1 MTTHVLVVDD
11 VPAMAEQYAYDLKR
25 VGGYQTTVAA
35 NGDEALDL
43 LAREP
48 IDCVV
53 LDLEMPGIDGFEV
66 LRRLQQRGIDTPV
79 IVYTGTGNYERCV
92 QAVRLG
98 AYGFVDKAEPIER
111 VVQEIENAVSRG
123 RLVKEVRSLR
133 SRFDGDTPLIG
144 DSVPMRSLR
153 EAIARVAPLPSSVL
167 IVGES
172 GTGKELVAR
181 ELHRR
186 GPLDSARSR
195 SGAKPPLVPVNSA
208 ALPEQLVESELFGHE
223 RGAFTGADRLRRGAF
238 ENAGAGTLFLDEVGE
253 LPLPAQAKLL
263 RVLEDRTVMRV
274 GGDRAIQVAARVVAA
289 TNRDLEREVDAGRF
303 RQDLYYRLNV
313 HTLRVPPLR
322 DRLSDVPAL
331 VEHLL
336 RTIASHLAIRPKTIA
351 PDALALL
358 GGYDW
363 RRNNVRELRNCLE
376 RMMIASDASVI
387 GAADVPP
394 EVRGDEREEGTD
406 VTAAARDAQGAEG
419 AGRTA
424 NHSRRPREKRLARH
438 AHGRSAR
445 PLGSFQPAED
455 HAPPRSEQGWTSG
468 HVAFDLVSAGTR
480 HSPPS
485 RPIPI
490 PCFRQLA
497 LPSRVRSLS
506 LPRSRWPSACP
517 EGSRHGRPRLRG
529 RPTKGEGT

>member
-25 VGGYQTTVAA
+25 VGGYHTTVALGGEA
-35 NGDEALDL
+35 ALDVV
-43 LAREP
+43 AREP

-53 LDLEMPGIDGFEV
+53 LDLEMPGMNGFEV
-66 LRRLQQRGIDTPV
+66 LRRLQQRDIDMPV
-79 IVYTGTGNYERCV
+79 IVYTGTGSYDRCI

-98 AYGFVDKAEPIER
+98 AYGFIDKSEPVQR

-123 RLVKEVRSLR
+123 RLATEVRSLR
-133 SRFDGDTPLIG
+133 SRLDGESSLIG
-144 DSVPMRSLR
+144 DSAPMRSLR
-153 EAIARVAPLPSSVL
+153 EAIARVAPIPSSVL

-186 GPLDSARSR
+186 GP
-195 SGAKPPLVPVNSA
+195 GPKTPLVAVNSA

-263 RVLEDRTVMRV
+263 RVLEDRKVTRV
-274 GGDRAIQVAARVVAA
+274 GGDRAIQITARVIAA
-289 TNRDLEREVDAGRF
+289 TNRDLEQEVEAGRF

-322 DRLSDVPAL
+322 DRLSDMPVL

-336 RTIASHLAIRPKTIA
+336 RAIAIHLGVRPKTIA
-351 PDALALL
+351 PDALTLL
-358 GGYDW
+358 ASYDW

-376 RMMIASDASVI
+376 RMMIASDAAVI

-394 EVRGDEREEGTD
+394 EIQRDERDDGAD
-406 VTAAARDAQGAEG
+406 ITAAPGTLKALKAQAERQIILGALDKHDWHVT
-419 AGRTA
+419 RTA
-424 NHSRRPREKRLARH
+424 EALGLADHS
-438 AHGRSAR
+438 
-445 PLGSFQPAED
+445 
-455 HAPPRSEQGWTSG
+455 
-468 HVAFDLVSAGTR
+468 
-480 HSPPS
+480 
-485 RPIPI
+485 
-490 PCFRQLA
+490 
-497 LPSRVRSLS
+497 SL
-506 LPRSRWPSACP
+506 LKIMR
-517 EGSRHGRPRLRG
+517 RHGLS
-529 RPTKGEGT
+529 KGART